1 VNNLPVIR
9 YNSAGGVVT
18 DGDRV
23 LVLVRPGRAGPEG
36 RPEVRLPKGHVEPDE
51 SREETARREV
61 GEEAGLLQAEIV
73 ADLGHQTVEFEW
85 QERHIVRDESFFL
98 MTPSPGALPGQ
109 TEGSLTQCGSPGE
122 ALLEL
127 TFEQSG
133 SGCGGPT
140 QRSRKFEDNVGR
152 PAVVA
157 ADHVRLDQ
165 AVGAATRP
173 HATTVGMAAHNVR
186 YFGATDDF
194 PAQCQVATVGI
205 AQSSRPDRPAAAPGS
220 Q

>member
-1 VNNLPVIR
+1 MNNLPVIR

-51 SREETARREV
+51 SREQTARREV

-109 TEGSLTQCGSPGE
+109 AEGQFDPVWLTWEE
-122 ALLEL
+122 ALFEL
-127 TFEQSG
+127 TFEAEREWVRRAYTTIQG
-133 SGCGGPT
+133 N
-140 QRSRKFEDNVGR
+140 SRI
-152 PAVVA
+152 
-157 ADHVRLDQ
+157 
-165 AVGAATRP
+165 T
-173 HATTVGMAAHNVR
+173 
-186 YFGATDDF
+186 
-194 PAQCQVATVGI
+194 
-205 AQSSRPDRPAAAPGS
+205 
-220 Q
+220 